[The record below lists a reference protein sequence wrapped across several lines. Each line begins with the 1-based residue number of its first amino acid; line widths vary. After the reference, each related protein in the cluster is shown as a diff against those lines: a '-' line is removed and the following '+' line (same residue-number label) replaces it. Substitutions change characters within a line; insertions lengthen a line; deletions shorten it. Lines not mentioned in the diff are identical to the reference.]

1 MRRTL
6 AAFTLILFCASCV
19 HATAEVLIIA
29 DEFPAM
35 EILAKRLKADDA
47 KECKLVAQSDLPQA
61 LAPFEAVV
69 VYIHGRLAEP
79 AERACVEYAKAGGRL
94 VLLHHSISSGKRQNR
109 EWFPLLGV
117 DLRQG
122 RLEQGGYKWIED
134 VTVEWVKL
142 RDHYITTNRI
152 TYTEST
158 AYPFAME
165 SKLEPRPSF
174 TLNETEVYLNHLF
187 TSPRTILMGLKFK
200 DASTGKTWMQDTAGW
215 YRPAEKGWIIYFM
228 PGHTGKDFE
237 HPVYGQIAA
246 NAITAPLE
254 TLR

>member
-6 AAFTLILFCASCV
+6 AALTLILICASCI
-19 HATAEVLIIA
+19 HAAAEILIVA

-35 EILAKRLKADDA
+35 EILAKRLKADDG
-47 KECKLVAQSDLPQA
+47 KECRLVAQSGLPQA

-122 RLEQGGYKWIED
+122 SPEEGGYKWIED

-142 RDHYITTNRI
+142 RDHHIMTNRI
-152 TYTEST
+152 SYPETT
-158 AYPFAME
+158 AYSSAADPQ
-165 SKLEPRPSF
+165 LERRPSF
-174 TLNETEVYLNHLF
+174 TLNETEVYLNHTF
-187 TSPRTILMGLKFK
+187 TGPRTILMGLKFK
-200 DASTGKTWMQDTAGW
+200 DASTGKTWVQDTAGC
-215 YRPAEKGWIIYFM
+215 YRPAEKGWVIYFM
-228 PGHTGKDFE
+228 PGHTVKDFE
-237 HPVYGQIAA
+237 HAVYGRIVA